1 MPIKI
6 YLFIDLFYK
15 KRNVMKIKA
24 LLFALV
30 LFGLGACTQRTCPT
44 YAKSDV
50 NSLEQNIE
58 QTEKERV

>member
-1 MPIKI
+1 M
-6 YLFIDLFYK
+6 YDLFYK
-15 KRNVMKIKA
+15 IKVVMKIKA

-50 NSLEQNIE
+50 DKSEQKIE
-58 QTEKERV
+58 TVETEERV

>member
-1 MPIKI
+1 
-6 YLFIDLFYK
+6 
-15 KRNVMKIKA
+15 MKIKA

-50 NSLEQNIE
+50 DKSEQKIKTVE
-58 QTEKERV
+58 TEERV

>member
-1 MPIKI
+1 
-6 YLFIDLFYK
+6 
-15 KRNVMKIKA
+15 MKIKA

-50 NSLEQNIE
+50 DKSEQKIE
-58 QTEKERV
+58 TVETEERV